1 MDTTYIAYYRVS
13 TDKQGEFGLGMD
25 AQKQA
30 VQRFGKTAIIAEFV
44 EVESGK
50 RSDRPKLLAAL
61 AMAKATGATL
71 LIAKLDRL
79 ARNVAFISGLMESGV
94 EFVAADMPTASRLTV
109 HILAAVAE
117 HEAKMISE
125 RTKAALAQA
134 KLRGIKLGGWRGGL
148 TNVDAGRQRSAE
160 VRVMRSSERS
170 DNLMPMISLIKDSG
184 VTSLRGIAAKL
195 NEKGVKAPRGGQWNA
210 EQIRRIAA

>member
-160 VRVMRSSERS
+160 VRVMRSNERS

>member
-1 MDTTYIAYYRVS
+1 
-13 TDKQGEFGLGMD
+13 MD